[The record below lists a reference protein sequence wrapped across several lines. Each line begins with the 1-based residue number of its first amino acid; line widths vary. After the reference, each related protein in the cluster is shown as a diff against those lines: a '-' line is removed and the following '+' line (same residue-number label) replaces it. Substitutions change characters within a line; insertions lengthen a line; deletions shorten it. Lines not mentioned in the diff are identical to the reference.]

1 MCWKAF
7 SNTYGDRQFALIALG
22 ESIMR
27 PSNEYARLAPIQG
40 PAYNA
45 RALGGG
51 TLMCTHRVSKRWRFA
66 NQIPGVAANCESI
79 PWVLSRTLALQALLL
94 VAAAMLSLGLAPWA
108 LVSAVA
114 GGGIAL
120 LANLVSGCVALL
132 GRRGAGAV
140 LAAMVFAGYARLVVV
155 AAGFVLAFRFLGEH
169 VQGLNAGI
177 FMVAFGLATVLQWV
191 APFAFRGGRSRR
203 R

>member
-1 MCWKAF
+1 
-7 SNTYGDRQFALIALG
+7 
-22 ESIMR
+22 MR
-27 PSNEYARLAPIQG
+27 PSNDSARLAPIRG

-51 TLMCTHRVSKRWRFA
+51 ALMCTHRVSSRWRFT
-66 NQIPGVAANCESI
+66 NQTPGVAANCESI

-94 VAAAMLSLGLAPWA
+94 AAAAMLSLGLAPRT
-108 LVSAVA
+108 LVPAVA

-120 LANLVSGCVALL
+120 LANLAAGCIALL

-140 LAAMVFAGYARLVVV
+140 LAAMVLAGYARLAVVV
-155 AAGFVLAFRFLGEH
+155 AGFVLAFRFLGEH
-169 VQGLNAGI
+169 VQGLNAVVLV
-177 FMVAFGLATVLQWV
+177 VAFGLATVLQWV
-191 APFAFRGGRSRR
+191 APFAFRGDRSRR